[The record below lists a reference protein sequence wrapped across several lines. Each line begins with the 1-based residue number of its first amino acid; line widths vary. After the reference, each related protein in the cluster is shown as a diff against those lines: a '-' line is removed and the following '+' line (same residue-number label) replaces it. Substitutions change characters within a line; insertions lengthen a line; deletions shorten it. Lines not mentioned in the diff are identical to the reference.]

1 MYVSVRRYKIGAGSL
16 DSLTHRVE
24 EEFAPAL
31 TQQPGFIA
39 YFLMDTGDETLES
52 ISIFREKS
60 SADVSEKLAA
70 EYVSE
75 NLAEFE
81 PTRTDATTG
90 EVLVS
95 RATPEALDEAHRWR
109 SERARLRAS

>member
-1 MYVSVRRYKIGAGSL
+1 MYASVRRYKMGAGTL
-16 DSLTHRVE
+16 DSLTHRID

-31 TQQPGFIA
+31 AQQPGFVA
-39 YFLMDTGDETLES
+39 YFLMTAGEATLES

-60 SADVSEKLAA
+60 SADDSEDLAA

-81 PTRTDATTG
+81 PTRTDAVTG

-95 RATPEALDEAHRWR
+95 RATPEALEEAHRWR
-109 SERARLRAS
+109 SERARLRSS

>member
-1 MYVSVRRYKIGAGSL
+1 MYVSVRRYKMGAGSL
-16 DSLTHRVE
+16 DSLTHRID
-24 EEFAPAL
+24 EEFAPAVA
-31 TQQPGFIA
+31 QQPGFVA

-109 SERARLRAS
+109 SGRTRMRSS